1 MNRRNFVQ
9 ALGGAAAAAVAA
21 DSRPAQ
27 GIRLGFDTYSVRAF
41 GWKDMQLIDYAAKL
55 KLDTLQLCSLDNYTS
70 LDPEHLKQVR
80 AHAEGLGMQLDT
92 GIGCVCPISK
102 SWKAGAETAE
112 QYVVKGLTVAR
123 TLGAHSMRCFMG
135 SRDDRRTGRPI
146 DEYIAATVK
155 VFRNVRSQALDLGV
169 KIAIENHAGDMQARE
184 ALMLIEE
191 AGKDFVGSNL
201 DCGNPIQAIE
211 DPQVTL
217 EILGPYVVTT
227 HIRDSIIYEHPRG
240 AVYHWVALGDGI
252 IDWDKFFGT
261 YQRLCPKAAI
271 Q

>member
-1 MNRRNFVQ
+1 MNRRTFVQ
-9 ALGGAAAAAVAA
+9 TLGLAAGGAAAAAAA
-21 DSRPAQ
+21 ESRPAQ

-55 KLDTLQLCSLDNYTS
+55 KLDTLQLSSLDNYSS
-70 LDPEHLKQVR
+70 LDPERLKQVR

-102 SWKAGAETAE
+102 SWKPGGESAE
-112 QYVVKGLTVAR
+112 QYVVKGLTVAK

-169 KIAIENHAGDMQARE
+169 KIAIENHAGDMQ
-184 ALMLIEE
+184 
-191 AGKDFVGSNL
+191 
-201 DCGNPIQAIE
+201 
-211 DPQVTL
+211 
-217 EILGPYVVTT
+217 
-227 HIRDSIIYEHPRG
+227 
-240 AVYHWVALGDGI
+240 
-252 IDWDKFFGT
+252 
-261 YQRLCPKAAI
+261 
-271 Q
+271 